1 MVMLHKYR
9 KEKYMELWIRSQ
21 DKMALAKFDLCILE
35 KYPDKY
41 IFIADHYKN
50 MGTYSTK
57 ERALEVLDEIQK
69 CLSPRGILKQIS
81 GKLGKG
87 KFPNDYK
94 LEIENMNKSIVY
106 EMLEE

>member
-1 MVMLHKYR
+1 
-9 KEKYMELWIRSQ
+9 MELWIRSQ

-57 ERALEVLDEIQK
+57 ERALEVLDEIQN
-69 CLSPRGILKQIS
+69 LLRPQIIFKS
-81 GKLGKG
+81 GKIIGG
-87 KFPNDYK
+87 FNDTIISSEHEVETQELSTY
-94 LEIENMNKSIVY
+94 VY
-106 EMLEE
+106 EMPKE